1 MGLIMQGFHE
11 PCHRCREERILMS
24 TIKYKD
30 LWPVCPGDSL
40 NQVLGLICGREFQHS
55 ECREWYIT
63 SAPSCILAYRMY
75 SDLKCIYVT
84 PLKNIVFSDNKC
96 NMCSWQENFKIQK
109 IIFKEDIRSREKHCE
124 PFGRTSCRFFFL
136 VLCLTQM
143 SISNSSYVWSRERE
157 SSVLVFSPD
166 NFLKKSQK

>member
-1 MGLIMQGFHE
+1 
-11 PCHRCREERILMS
+11 MS
-24 TIKYKD
+24 TIKY
-30 LWPVCPGDSL
+30 WDSL

-63 SAPSCILAYRMY
+63 SAPSCILAHRMY

-84 PLKNIVFSDNKC
+84 PLKNIVFSDNKY

-124 PFGRTSCRFFFL
+124 PFGRTSSRFFFL

-143 SISNSSYVWSRERE
+143 SLSNSSYMWSRERAQSLSLALIIFLRSLRNE
-157 SSVLVFSPD
+157 ITHLYEVSSHY
-166 NFLKKSQK
+166 